1 MKKWESEQL
10 RKRFFLSKNLFEL
23 EVLSLKGLIFE
34 EDVSSVYLFGVEG
47 EFELL
52 PYHFPLLAAIVESEI
67 QIKGFDSL
75 PVWLGVVMFRDN
87 QCTIIA
93 EMAEGYDKLKKAW
106 N

>member
-1 MKKWESEQL
+1 M
-10 RKRFFLSKNLFEL
+10 SKNVFKL

-34 EDVSSVYLFGVEG
+34 EDVNSVYLFGVEG

-52 PYHFPLLAAIVESEI
+52 PYHYPLLAAIGESEI
-67 QIKGFDSL
+67 QIKGFDPL
-75 PVWLGVVMFRDN
+75 PVRLGVVMFRDN

-93 EMAEGYDKLKKAW
+93 EMAEGYDKMKKAW